1 MNVRLTEAEKVKILN
16 SEDVYTIMQQV
27 LLREN
32 KISRS
37 QEHFWVMG
45 LDVNNKILFLEL
57 ISLGSLTKTIV
68 EPPEVFRMAIYKL
81 AINVILIHNH
91 PSGALQPSDADLDV
105 TDRLYQVGKILHIE
119 VLDHLIINEE
129 HYLSFLNEDIL
140 EKLAQSTKY
149 QPPQSL
155 IARIKEEATKLN
167 QLETAKRMKN
177 KGLDPSLIA
186 EMTGLSEEEVA
197 GL

>member
-81 AINVILIHNH
+81 AINIILIHNH

-105 TDRLYQVGKILHIE
+105 TDRLYQVGKILRIE

-177 KGLDPSLIA
+177 KGLAPSLIA